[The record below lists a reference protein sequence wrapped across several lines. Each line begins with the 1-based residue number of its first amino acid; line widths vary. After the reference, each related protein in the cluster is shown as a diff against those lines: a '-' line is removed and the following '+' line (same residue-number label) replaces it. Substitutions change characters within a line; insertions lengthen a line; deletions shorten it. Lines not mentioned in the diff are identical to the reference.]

1 MLPFLMAIANL
12 KEEVM
17 RKLVLIL
24 LALGLTACAK
34 APAKPVHGSETQRS
48 HAHEAQGELSS
59 EVRK

>member
-1 MLPFLMAIANL
+1 
-12 KEEVM
+12 M

-24 LALGLTACAK
+24 LALGLVACAK
-34 APAKPVHGSETQRS
+34 APVKPVHSSETQRG

>member
-1 MLPFLMAIANL
+1 MLPFLMAITNL
-12 KEEVM
+12 KEKVM

-24 LALGLTACAK
+24 LALGLVACAK
-34 APAKPVHGSETQRS
+34 APVKPVHSSETQRG